1 MWIMFR
7 NRPACDPE
15 YAPPKMSIFW
25 STPWPIAQADKSPIR
40 VRVSFSKVNR
50 AVVDAA
56 WDEWIKTSE
65 GGAFERSYGKPK
77 FAKLKSVLP
86 YSLLEKYLRE
96 IVYTKTPEWL
106 NRPPYGREYD
116 WDHARAIKFKGETI
130 RVFPEEFTQVSD
142 DEMHRWVAGGSHE
155 LVASDVSEA
164 EQRILGELTTGLQH
178 VVYEEALVAGC
189 DHTQATV
196 TALGGDPTE
205 GMSFPPIG
213 WYKCALDFKWTF
225 CRWEEMEPDE
235 QEALEAK
242 WALEEGVT
250 VDG

>member
-7 NRPACDPE
+7 NKPLCGPDC
-15 YAPPKMSIFW
+15 APPKMSIFW
-25 STPWPIAQADKSPIR
+25 STPWPIAQADKLPIR
-40 VRVSFSKVNR
+40 FRVSLRKVNR

-65 GGAFERSYGKPK
+65 GSAFARSYGKPK
-77 FAKLKSVLP
+77 FSKLKSVLP
-86 YSLLEKYLRE
+86 YGLLEKYLQE
-96 IVYTKTPEWL
+96 IVYSRTSNWL
-106 NRPPYGREYD
+106 AESPHRDYD
-116 WDHARAIKFKGETI
+116 WDNARAIKYKGEKV
-130 RVFPEEFTQVSD
+130 RVFPEEFLQISD
-142 DEMHRWVAGGSHE
+142 DEMHRWVSGGSHE

-164 EQRILGELTTGLQH
+164 EQLILADLTTGLQR

-189 DHTQATV
+189 DHAQATV
-196 TALGGDPTE
+196 MALGGDPTE

-213 WYKCALDFKWTF
+213 WYKCTLEYKWTF

-242 WALEEGVT
+242 WAAEEAAT
-250 VDG
+250 A